1 MSSAA
6 IATSVPASR
15 VTQERIGVTE
25 VPKEPR
31 RGERSAGK
39 GRRRRAAAEQRR
51 IEQQRWGQY
60 LDDED
65 DTILVPAPAGSRRRM
80 RRANRRNSARDD
92 LDDYL
97 AGNLD
102 SDYANHDS
110 DGTELDVALALSLSL
125 ADSGANRP
133 SHSALSL
140 PDMSYESL
148 ILLENV
154 KCVASADDVESMST
168 CTYSRKES
176 PSNEHAEEV
185 CAICQCDYEDADLLI
200 KLPCSHAFHKGCGSE
215 WLLNHS
221 KLCPVCKHDVT
232 E

>member
-6 IATSVPASR
+6 VATAVPASR
-15 VTQERIGVTE
+15 GVQERTGVTE
-25 VPKEPR
+25 APKEPR

-65 DTILVPAPAGSRRRM
+65 DTILVPAPSGSRRRM
-80 RRANRRNSARDD
+80 RRASRRNSARDD
-92 LDDYL
+92 LEDYL

-125 ADSGANRP
+125 ADSGASVAHQRP
-133 SHSALSL
+133 SVLQ
-140 PDMSYESL
+140 DMSYESL
-148 ILLENV
+148 VMLESV
-154 KCVASADDVESMST
+154 KCVAAAALVETMAV
-168 CTYSRKES
+168 CTYTKERS
-176 PSNEHAEEV
+176 SNEDDEGV
-185 CAICQCDYEDADLLI
+185 CAICQCDYEEADLLI
-200 KLPCSHAFHKGCGSE
+200 KLPCSHTFHHGCGSE
-215 WLLNHS
+215 WLLNYS
-221 KLCPVCKHDVT
+221 KLCPVCKHDIT